1 MTLLERLSHFWT
13 RAQLMD
19 FRGKRDE
26 FYLQLAKSIE
36 RKERLRTFLVEEQK
50 ISKAK
55 ATRNSSR
62 AVALT
67 LMLQKLSQGQ
77 EFKIS
82 QILADVVPKED
93 RLLLASVDFSKDKP
107 ETLRALVLAIRE
119 QKQAK
124 SLLFKA
130 LVPPF
135 IMLPG
140 VFIFSYIL
148 ATKSIPVIAKIAPPE
163 VWTPFNASVRS
174 FSEGVAAYGFPVIGL
189 VMFAVLFFGYQLPRW
204 HGKWRGRIERIP
216 QKLGL
221 FLFPV
226 FPIALPLSIYRD
238 FQVNLLLTSLAVL
251 LKSGASLTTAL
262 DSLRANSQPWM
273 QWHLRRVTKHLY
285 IAPTEYIEA
294 FAEGLLSPRLLARLA
309 TTIRSDNR
317 FDRVLIELGT
327 QGVTEVRKEIE
338 GSSKGLNTLLMIA
351 SAACVVF
358 LYTGQLSIAQSMTE
372 ALDPVNKMKAY
383 AR

>member
-1 MTLLERLSHFWT
+1 
-13 RAQLMD
+13 MD
-19 FRGKRDE
+19 FRGKREE

-36 RKERLRTFLVEEQK
+36 RKERLRTFLLEEQK

-62 AVALT
+62 EVALNM
-67 LMLQKLSQGQ
+67 MLQKLSAGQ
-77 EFKIS
+77 EYRIS

-93 RLLLASVDFSKDKP
+93 KLLLASVDFSKDKP
-107 ETLRALVLAIRE
+107 ETLRALVTAISE
-119 QKQAK
+119 QKMAK
-124 SLLFKA
+124 SLLIKA

-135 IMLPG
+135 IMLPA

-148 ATKSIPVIAKIAPPE
+148 ATQSIPIIAKIAPPE
-163 VWTPFNASVRS
+163 VWTPYNAAVRS
-174 FSEGVAAYGFPVIGL
+174 FSEGVADYGFL
-189 VMFAVLFFGYQLPRW
+189 VLGTIAALVLFFGYQLPRW
-204 HGKWRGRIERIP
+204 RGKWRGRIERIP
-216 QKLGL
+216 QKMGL
-221 FLFPV
+221 VMFPV

-238 FQVNLLLTSLAVL
+238 FQVTLMLTSLAVL

-262 DSLRANSQPWM
+262 DSLRVNSQPWM

-285 IAPTEYIEA
+285 IAPTEYVEA
-294 FAEGLLSPRLLARLA
+294 FAEGLLSPKLLARLA

-327 QGVTEVRKEIE
+327 QGVIEVRKEIE
-338 GSSKGLNTLLMIA
+338 SSSKSLNTLLMIA

-358 LYTGQLSIAQSMTE
+358 LYVGQLSIAQSMTD
-372 ALDPVNKMKAY
+372 ALDPINKM
-383 AR
+383 RSHQR

>member
-1 MTLLERLSHFWT
+1 LLEFLNRLWLYI
-13 RAQLMD
+13 QLMD
-19 FRGKRDE
+19 FRGKREE

-36 RKERLRTFLVEEQK
+36 RKERLRTFLLEEQK

-62 AVALT
+62 EVALNM
-67 LMLQKLSQGQ
+67 MLQKLSAGQ
-77 EFKIS
+77 EYRIS

-93 RLLLASVDFSKDKP
+93 KLLLASVDFSKDKP
-107 ETLRALVLAIRE
+107 ETLRALVTAISE
-119 QKQAK
+119 QKMAK
-124 SLLFKA
+124 SLLIKA

-135 IMLPG
+135 IMLPA

-148 ATKSIPVIAKIAPPE
+148 ATQSIPIIAKIAPPE
-163 VWTPFNASVRS
+163 VWTPYNAAVRS
-174 FSEGVAAYGFPVIGL
+174 FSEGVADYGFL
-189 VMFAVLFFGYQLPRW
+189 VLGTIAALVLFFGYQLPRW
-204 HGKWRGRIERIP
+204 RGKWRGRIERIP
-216 QKLGL
+216 QKMGL
-221 FLFPV
+221 VMFPV

-238 FQVNLLLTSLAVL
+238 FQVTLMLTSLAVL

-262 DSLRANSQPWM
+262 DSLRVNSQPWM

-285 IAPTEYIEA
+285 IAPTEYVEA
-294 FAEGLLSPRLLARLA
+294 FAEGLLSPKLLARLA

-327 QGVTEVRKEIE
+327 QGVIEVRKEIE
-338 GSSKGLNTLLMIA
+338 SSSKSLNTLLMIA

-358 LYTGQLSIAQSMTE
+358 LYVGQLSIAQSMTD
-372 ALDPVNKMKAY
+372 ALDPINKM
-383 AR
+383 RSHQR